1 MNRNVYAAYRGER
14 FVGEG
19 TLTELAELLG
29 VKRRTLLWY
38 RYPAAKKRV
47 EATEKN
53 RKIKGKGG
61 IHLILLEER

>member
-19 TLTELAELLG
+19 TLTELAELMK

-38 RYPAAKKRV
+38 RYPSARKRV
-47 EATEKN
+47 EKTEKN
-53 RKIKGKGG
+53 PKIRSNGG
-61 IHLILLEER
+61 IHLVLLEEH

>member
-1 MNRNVYAAYRGER
+1 MITSVYAAYRGER

-38 RYPAAKKRV
+38 RYPAARKRV
-47 EATEKN
+47 EKTEKN
-53 RKIKGKGG
+53 PKIRSKGG
-61 IHLILLEER
+61 IHLVLLEEH

>member
-1 MNRNVYAAYRGER
+1 MIKSIYAAYRGER

-19 TLTELAELLG
+19 TLTELAELLK

-38 RYPAAKKRV
+38 RYPAAQKRV

-53 RKIKGKGG
+53 RKIQSKGG

>member
-1 MNRNVYAAYRGER
+1 MIKSVYAAYRGER
-14 FVGEG
+14 YIGYG
-19 TLTELAELLG
+19 TLKELAKLLG

-47 EATEKN
+47 EKTEKN
-53 RKIKGKGG
+53 RKIQSKGG

>member
-1 MNRNVYAAYRGER
+1 MIKSIYAAYRGER

-19 TLTELAELLG
+19 TLTELADLLG

-47 EATEKN
+47 EKSEAN
-53 RKIKGKGG
+53 PKIRSKGG
-61 IHLILLEER
+61 IHLVLLEER